1 MNLVHI
7 KKNKCSSVYINEL
20 WYIEPSIPGERKAIL
35 FTFIFLTYTPTYIA
49 NHGFVMNYKLI
60 ELVKR

>member
-1 MNLVHI
+1 MNYGILSQAFQE
-7 KKNKCSSVYINEL
+7 KGKESNFVYF
-20 WYIEPSIPGERKAIL
+20 YIFNL
-35 FTFIFLTYTPTYIA
+35 YTTYIA